1 LTKSFVIYE
10 SSKNKNFCKINQILS
25 FAKSYLE
32 ESGAIRII
40 LSNSFLE
47 AKSVATAV
55 QILYHQITKSSFFN
69 HFSF

>member
-1 LTKSFVIYE
+1 
-10 SSKNKNFCKINQILS
+10 LS
-25 FAKSYLE
+25 LAKSYLE
-32 ESGAIRII
+32 ENGATRII

-55 QILYHQITKSSFFN
+55 QILYHQIIKSSFFN